1 MSFSMSPPPFGVYA
15 PVVCF
20 FTDDEDIDFPSI
32 THHVQRLLAS
42 GVRGLVVHG
51 SNGEATHLSQEER
64 LEVIRHV
71 RTLVKAS
78 SSSDA
83 VIISGCSAN
92 SVRETRKLVQD
103 AQTSGADFALV
114 LPPSYW
120 IAAMTKPV
128 IKDFY
133 LQVAASSS
141 LPVLIYNFPG
151 VTGGIDLDSDMIID
165 LARERPAIVGVKLTC
180 GNLGKLQRISATLP
194 SSQFAAFAGKA
205 DFMLPGLVAGSNGVI
220 SALANVVPR
229 AHVEL
234 ARLYKAG
241 ELQEAITLQNG
252 LSLAD
257 WELSKSGISGV
268 KTACQCGFGYG
279 TGNARKPLPTVISEA
294 FSLSHQSALEGIIA
308 VEKQLA
314 CRMKAAD

>member
-1 MSFSMSPPPFGVYA
+1 MSCSTTPPPFGVYA

-20 FTDDEDIDFPSI
+20 FTEDEEIDFPSV
-32 THHVQRLLAS
+32 THHVQRLLSS
-42 GVRGLVVHG
+42 GVRGLVLHG

-71 RTLVKAS
+71 RTLIKESGS
-78 SSSDA
+78 SA

-92 SVRETRKLVQD
+92 SVRETRKLIED
-103 AQTSGADFALV
+103 AQKAGADYALV

-120 IAAMTKPV
+120 VAAMTKPV
-128 IKDFY
+128 LKDFY
-133 LQVAASSS
+133 LEVANSSA
-141 LPVLIYNFPG
+141 LPIMIYNFPG
-151 VTGGIDLDSDMIID
+151 VTGGIDLDSDMITD
-165 LARERPAIVGVKLTC
+165 LARERPEIVGVKLTC

-194 SSQFAAFAGKA
+194 SAEFAAFAGKA

-234 ARLYKAG
+234 AKLYQAG
-241 ELQEAITLQNG
+241 ELKEAISLQNG
-252 LSLAD
+252 LAMAD
-257 WELSKSGISGV
+257 WELSKFGISGV
-268 KTACQCGFGYG
+268 KMACQSGFGYG
-279 TGNARKPLPTVISEA
+279 TGNARKPLPTINTENFA
-294 FSLSHQSALEGIIA
+294 LCQHSALEGMIA

-314 CRMKAAD
+314 CGMKSAN